1 MAGKGVKSLPLPRDV
16 EDPAI
21 TAISRHFV
29 HDIDRS
35 SIGARRGRKVLA
47 IIRPGVVGL
56 TVHRAPVI
64 APIPS

>member
-1 MAGKGVKSLPLPRDV
+1 MAGKGVKSPPLPRDV

-21 TAISRHFV
+21 TAISHHFV

-47 IIRPGVVGL
+47 IIRPGVLGL
-56 TVHRAPVI
+56 TVRTASVI
-64 APIPS
+64 ALTPY